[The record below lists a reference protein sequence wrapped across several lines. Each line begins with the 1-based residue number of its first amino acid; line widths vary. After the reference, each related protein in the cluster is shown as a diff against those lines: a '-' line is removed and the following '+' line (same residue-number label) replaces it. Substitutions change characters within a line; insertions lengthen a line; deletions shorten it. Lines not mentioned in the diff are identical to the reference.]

1 MTALFVRACS
11 AQPVLGPGD
20 DRFREKAF
28 ALSALAGQ
36 FPRPPDGLGLPTRLG
51 FGRLLV
57 SSACL
62 HFPED
67 ALALH
72 LLLERLQRLVD
83 VVVTDHDH
91 YDLKLS
97 IAAPIMVLP
106 RRVKRVVIME
116 HSCCPRFSC
125 EGGRRARNCRRG
137 HADKLVMAPGGRQ
150 ELPLRDGGAAA
161 PF

>member
-57 SSACL
+57 SGARL

-72 LLLERLQRLVD
+72 LLLERLQRLID
-83 VVVTDHDH
+83 VVIADHDLH
-91 YDLKLS
+91 DLKLS
-97 IAAPIMVLP
+97 ICFPAGPGELVSNAKIAERATNVSCRETPARSTGGLLP
-106 RRVKRVVIME
+106 VRVGSR
-116 HSCCPRFSC
+116 SGP
-125 EGGRRARNCRRG
+125 
-137 HADKLVMAPGGRQ
+137 
-150 ELPLRDGGAAA
+150 
-161 PF
+161 